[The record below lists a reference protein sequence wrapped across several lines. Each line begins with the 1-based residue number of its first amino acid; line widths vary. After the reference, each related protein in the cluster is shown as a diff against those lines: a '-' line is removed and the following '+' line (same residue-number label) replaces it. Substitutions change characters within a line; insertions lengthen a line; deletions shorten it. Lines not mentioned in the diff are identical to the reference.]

1 MTDQDEILERMR
13 ASIHNYDEAEAVAS
27 AQAALEAGVEPLIA
41 LEKGFAEPIRELG
54 EAFHRM
60 EIFLPQLVL
69 GAEAMQAGLKIL
81 EPAIKSSGGDA
92 SRKGTVVLGTVEGDI
107 HDIGKTVVATML
119 RSAGF
124 EVHDLGIDVPL
135 PSFLSVAEKV
145 NADVIGLSALL
156 STTMLR
162 QKDFVEFL
170 NVKGVREKY
179 FVIIGGAPVTA
190 AWADEIGADAF
201 GRDAH
206 QAVEALEAWTR
217 KEGNSA

>member
-1 MTDQDEILERMR
+1 MTDHDEIIERMR
-13 ASIHNYDEAEAVAS
+13 ASIQNYDESEAAAS
-27 AQAALEAGVEPLIA
+27 AQAALDAGVDPLVA

-60 EIFLPQLVL
+60 EIFLPQLVI
-69 GAEAMQAGLKIL
+69 GAEVMQAGLQVL
-81 EPAIKSSGGDA
+81 EPAIQSSGSDA
-92 SRKGTVVLGTVEGDI
+92 ARKGTVVLGTVEGDI

-119 RSAGF
+119 RSAGY

-145 NADVIGLSALL
+145 EADVIGLSALL

-179 FVIIGGAPVTA
+179 FIIIGGAPVTA
-190 AWADEIGADAF
+190 AWAEEIGADAF

-206 QAVEALEAWTR
+206 QAIEALDAWKSEEA
-217 KEGNSA
+217 KGA